1 MPTLTPTEPPTQEPA
16 AVPDPTARRPR
27 RPVPPLTD
35 DQRELLERPATE
47 RAINYWSAR
56 AGQKYPRR
64 ADEIRSA
71 VILRVVQAARSFDPA
86 IASWP
91 TFVNAAARYG
101 AIDGIRRRVRWG
113 DALDHARPLH
123 SENRRHAKFA
133 GSSHQPEDDALTDT
147 RFTPDES
154 VADGGLVHLTR
165 GLPPD
170 HRRAVCLHYGRGLT
184 MKAVADALRMSESR
198 VSQLISD
205 SLRLLREMRADE
217 FHPWGGDRPVTG
229 KEDGP

>member
-113 DALDHARPLH
+113 DALDHARPIRY
-123 SENRRHAKFA
+123 ENRHTGRGNGHT
-133 GSSHQPEDDALTDT
+133 PEDWALLDT
-147 RFTPDES
+147 RFAPDEA

-184 MKAVADALRMSESR
+184 MKAVAVALRLTEARISQMISEA
-198 VSQLISD
+198 I
-205 SLRLLREMRADE
+205 RLLREMRADE